1 MAGDSQKLTIRFAEI
16 EDSQTILNLIKEL
29 SVYEKLAHTVINDE
43 DLLKEKLFG
52 KTKFAEVLIADFEN
66 QSVGFAL
73 FFHNYSTFVGKPGIY
88 LEDLYVKP
96 DMRGKGIGKALFLEL
111 IKIAKERDCGR
122 VEWSVL
128 NWNTPA
134 IDFYK
139 SMGAIPMD
147 EWTVYRLTSDKI
159 EELAS
164 KKTVSNLFN

>member
-1 MAGDSQKLTIRFAEI
+1 MEKNSDKIKIRSAEI
-16 EDSQTILNLIKEL
+16 KDSEIILKLIKEL
-29 SVYEKLAHTVINDE
+29 SVYEKLSHTVINNE
-43 DLLKEKLFG
+43 VLLKENLFG
-52 KTKFAEVLIADFEN
+52 KRKFAEVLIADFEN

-96 DMRGKGIGKALFLEL
+96 EMRGKGIGKALFLEL
-111 IKIAKERDCGR
+111 IKIAKERNCGR

-128 NWNTPA
+128 NWNKSA

-159 EELAS
+159 EELAYEGR
-164 KKTVSNLFN
+164 K

>member
-1 MAGDSQKLTIRFAEI
+1 MDKNSDKIKIRSAEI
-16 EDSQTILNLIKEL
+16 KDSEIILKLIKEL
-29 SVYEKLAHTVINDE
+29 SAYEKLSHTVINNE
-43 DLLKEKLFG
+43 VLLKENLFG
-52 KTKFAEVLIADFEN
+52 KRKFAEVLIADFEN
-66 QSVGFAL
+66 QPVGFAL

-96 DMRGKGIGKALFLEL
+96 EMRGKGIGKALFLEL
-111 IKIAKERDCGR
+111 IKIAKERNCGR

-128 NWNTPA
+128 NWNKSA

-164 KKTVSNLFN
+164 EGRK

>member
-1 MAGDSQKLTIRFAEI
+1 MEKNSDKIKIRSAEI
-16 EDSQTILNLIKEL
+16 KDSEIILKLIKEL
-29 SVYEKLAHTVINDE
+29 SVYEKLSHTVINNE
-43 DLLKEKLFG
+43 VLLKENLFG
-52 KTKFAEVLIADFEN
+52 KRKFAEVLIADFEN

-96 DMRGKGIGKALFLEL
+96 EMRGKGIGKALFLEL
-111 IKIAKERDCGR
+111 IKIAKERNCGR

-128 NWNTPA
+128 NWNKSA

-164 KKTVSNLFN
+164 EGRK